1 MIPHDASRI
10 STDSER
16 ELLCRYGLNEIQPLG
31 VGTEAHVYALET
43 DRVLKIYANRG
54 QFDAFDALRDF
65 YDRLDTSA
73 VPWSVPCIHTVA
85 RHGDLIAV
93 VEDRVAGITMDSHAT
108 STDDAPLEQVYLQT
122 VQQMSKVIVNPPLGR
137 RRLLPAPGSAGTRG
151 NDWNEFIT
159 DMVSDR
165 MRTVAPLLRRD
176 IGDIDTRAE
185 RLLGRFSDRYE
196 GPDAVVHGDLYPGN
210 ILMTDRATVTGII
223 DFGTFTM
230 IGDPLYDLAT
240 ACGFWRMYQPD
251 HATAR
256 HRLLDHAAAD
266 LPAENRRR
274 LMDYL
279 LIAALT
285 TCDLY
290 PEPNRPIHDTGH
302 YQWAR
307 GILIDDQYWHLTT

>member
-1 MIPHDASRI
+1 MIPHDATTI

-16 ELLCRYGLNEIQPLG
+16 ELLRHYGLTGIQPLG

-43 DRVLKIYANRG
+43 DRVLKIYADRG
-54 QFDAFDALRDF
+54 QLEVFDTLRDF
-65 YDRLDTSA
+65 HDRLDTSA
-73 VPWSVPCIHTVA
+73 VPWTVPRIHDIA

-93 VEDRVAGITMDSHAT
+93 VEDRVAGTTMDSHAT
-108 STDDAPLEQVYLQT
+108 GADDEPLEQLYLQT
-122 VQQMSKVIVNPPLGR
+122 VQQMSKLMVNPPLGR
-137 RRLLPAPGSAGTRG
+137 RLLLPAPGSTGTRG

-159 DMVSDR
+159 NTVSEKLR
-165 MRTVAPLLRRD
+165 IVAPLLRRD
-176 IGDIDTRAE
+176 IDDIDTRADC
-185 RLLGRFSDRYE
+185 LLGRFSDRYD

-240 ACGFWRMYQPD
+240 ACGFWRMYEPD
-251 HATAR
+251 HATVR
-256 HRLLDHAAAD
+256 NRLLDHASAD
-266 LPAENRRR
+266 LPAEQRRR

-290 PEPNRPIHDTGH
+290 PEQARPIHDTGH
-302 YQWAR
+302 YQWAL
-307 GILIDDQYWHLTT
+307 GILTDNQYWYPTT